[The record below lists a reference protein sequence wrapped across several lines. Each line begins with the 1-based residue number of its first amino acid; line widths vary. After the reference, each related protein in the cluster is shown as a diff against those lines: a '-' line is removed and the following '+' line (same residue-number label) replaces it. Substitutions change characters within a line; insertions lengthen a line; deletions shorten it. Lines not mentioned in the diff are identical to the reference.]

1 MSTLPPLRRGL
12 GSVRFRLTLW
22 FVAILALVLTVFSVF
37 IYTRQT
43 SVLVN
48 ETRLRLAYQSG
59 RLDAYYQ
66 TLLHTLDEREHSE
79 GNPTVPV
86 DQPLLQE
93 GDVLAL
99 VAANNQ
105 VLQQSANFLTDELA
119 AVMTAGEGAVNSS
132 RPVAYRLQGG
142 DAAHPE
148 SRSDYLFSFTPLGFD
163 KKIVAMLVLGS
174 PVDPGGQ
181 LPRLALT
188 LTAAALI
195 VVLAAFGG
203 GFWLADRAMRPVQV
217 ITRAA
222 REIGEGDL
230 SRRLDLKR
238 ADELGELADT
248 FDQMLARLQ
257 AAFERQRQFT
267 ADASHE
273 LRTPL
278 TIIEL
283 ESNRA
288 LEHRR
293 SPEEYT
299 AALGVIQSEN
309 EWMSRLVNELLT
321 LARMDAE
328 QTVLRSEALD
338 LSDLAVEAVGR
349 LMPVA
354 QSSAVTLETGELGE
368 GSVSGD
374 RVYLTQMV
382 TNLVENA
389 IKHAGGAGIR
399 VLVETGSQMR
409 QGKAGGW
416 LSVSDNG
423 QGIAPEHLPHL
434 FERFYRVDAARSR
447 ENADAANVVSSSGL
461 GLAIVQSVVQA
472 HGGTVEV
479 SSRPGEGTRFTV
491 WLPAVL

>member
-1 MSTLPPLRRGL
+1 M
-12 GSVRFRLTLW
+12 
-22 FVAILALVLTVFSVF
+22 
-37 IYTRQT
+37 
-43 SVLVN
+43 
-48 ETRLRLAYQSG
+48 
-59 RLDAYYQ
+59 
-66 TLLHTLDEREHSE
+66 
-79 GNPTVPV
+79 
-86 DQPLLQE
+86 
-93 GDVLAL
+93 
-99 VAANNQ
+99 
-105 VLQQSANFLTDELA
+105 
-119 AVMTAGEGAVNSS
+119 
-132 RPVAYRLQGG
+132 
-142 DAAHPE
+142 
-148 SRSDYLFSFTPLGFD
+148 
-163 KKIVAMLVLGS
+163 
-174 PVDPGGQ
+174 DPGGQ

-188 LTAAALI
+188 LAAASLI

-217 ITRAA
+217 ITRAP

-293 SPEEYT
+293 SPEEYAT
-299 AALGVIQSEN
+299 ALGVIQSEN

-321 LARMDAE
+321 LARMDAG
-328 QTVLRSEALD
+328 QTVMRSETLD

-349 LMPVA
+349 LMPLA
-354 QSSAVTLETGELGE
+354 QSCAVTLKTGELSE
-368 GSVSGD
+368 ASVTGD

-416 LSVSDNG
+416 VSVSDNG

-434 FERFYRVDAARSR
+434 FERFYRVDAARARSR
-447 ENADAANVVSSSGL
+447 EDGDAAAAAAASNVVSSSGL

-491 WLPAVL
+491 WLPADL